1 MLMPWLFGCLA
12 LLFPRLVLVL
22 VWLFG
27 GTYLDS
33 VYKSFLLLLAGF
45 LFLPLTTLT
54 FAFAS
59 HSFSTGEQ
67 LTALGWLLTGLA
79 VLIDLGL
86 LGSQRRSRWRERS
99 AD

>member
-1 MLMPWLFGCLA
+1 MPWLFGCLA

-27 GTYLDS
+27 GNYLDS
-33 VYKSFLLLLAGF
+33 VYRNVLLLLAGF

-59 HSFSTGEQ
+59 HSLAAGQQ

-79 VLIDLGL
+79 ALVDLGL
-86 LGSQRRSRWRERS
+86 LGSQRRTRWRRS
-99 AD
+99 EV